1 MKINLEKGPLYKKM
15 RDFGLSAIESRDY
28 IHAAYSI
35 KGRFSNKDIF
45 LSEIICSKEI
55 PYKNKKGTK
64 LSKEG

>member
-1 MKINLEKGPLYKKM
+1 MKINLEKGPLYKKV
-15 RDFGLSAIESRDY
+15 
-28 IHAAYSI
+28 YSI